1 MRLDDNFSFKNYK
14 KLNEDVEIEN
24 EPKDPIENCVKQF
37 GLDYKNFE
45 IERDY
50 LDCYKH
56 KNTFTS
62 DWYVTY
68 QDESTQDK
76 EDPIFVNVKINVN
89 TSDISL
95 IVDTY
100 GDGLNEPIEED
111 AEPIGTIYADD
122 VEVEE
127 SYFYTYEYN
136 KTPIEKMSE
145 IYGKTTEELQN
156 ILDASVALAK
166 RMSIE
171 YIVDDINENLDA
183 FEPYEPDWDMLPGGH
198 DDY

>member
-68 QDESTQDK
+68 
-76 EDPIFVNVKINVN
+76 
-89 TSDISL
+89 
-95 IVDTY
+95 
-100 GDGLNEPIEED
+100 
-111 AEPIGTIYADD
+111 
-122 VEVEE
+122 
-127 SYFYTYEYN
+127 
-136 KTPIEKMSE
+136 
-145 IYGKTTEELQN
+145 
-156 ILDASVALAK
+156 
-166 RMSIE
+166 
-171 YIVDDINENLDA
+171 
-183 FEPYEPDWDMLPGGH
+183 
-198 DDY
+198 